1 MSSLEA
7 ILSFADSLGKP
18 SDRLTTDFEPSELER
33 FVEDDLPH
41 RIISYVNKA
50 RGIEL
55 RCDGAES
62 IEAIFLS
69 ETFLKSRRNHNLA
82 PLVSKTFR
90 DAFGEPEARGD
101 ASSDPILGHFLAWER
116 FTIESKHHIRIA
128 IDNTGQVKD
137 VTLMTADTVP

>member
-1 MSSLEA
+1 M
-7 ILSFADSLGKP
+7 
-18 SDRLTTDFEPSELER
+18 TTEFDGSEFER
-33 FVEDDLPH
+33 FVEDDLPN

-55 RCDGAES
+55 RCDEAES

-69 ETFLKSRRNHNLA
+69 EVFMESQRGHNSASLA
-82 PLVSKTFR
+82 SKTFR

-101 ASSDPILGHFLAWER
+101 ASSDPILGQFLAWER
-116 FTIESKHHIRIA
+116 FRIAPNHRIRIG